1 MTTSTTTP
9 STTTSTPAPDAPAA
23 EPGTAG
29 VTINGRTVASTLTR
43 ADNQL
48 VLTAGPVSTTV
59 YGETPTGERI
69 ALDDSGALQL
79 AIGDLIVVE
88 GSGFDGDAV
97 VEVWMMSTP
106 TALGELTAD
115 AGGRVAGRFTPP
127 LTLEPGDHRLVLS
140 GAADDEV
147 RVVLAF
153 GLLYD
158 VDATPIWA
166 SWPIWIAVATA
177 VVLALIVPTRY
188 RRRRKTAQSV

>member
-1 MTTSTTTP
+1 M
-9 STTTSTPAPDAPAA
+9 
-23 EPGTAG
+23 
-29 VTINGRTVASTLTR
+29 TINGRTVASTLR
-43 ADNQL
+43 RSDNRL

-79 AIGDLIVVE
+79 SIGDLIVVE
-88 GSGFDGDAV
+88 GSGFDNDAV

-115 AGGRVAGRFTPP
+115 AAGQVAGRFTPP
-127 LTLEPGDHRLVLS
+127 STLEPGDHRLVLS

-158 VDATPIWA
+158 VDPTPIWA
-166 SWPIWIAVATA
+166 SWPIWLAVAIA
-177 VVLALIVPTRY
+177 VVLALIVPTRH
-188 RRRRKTAQSV
+188 RRRRQTQQNV

>member
-1 MTTSTTTP
+1 M
-9 STTTSTPAPDAPAA
+9 
-23 EPGTAG
+23 
-29 VTINGRTVASTLTR
+29 ASTLTR
-43 ADNQL
+43 SDNRL

-59 YGETPTGERI
+59 HGETPTGERI

-88 GSGFDGDAV
+88 GSGFDDDAV

-106 TALGELTAD
+106 TPLGELTAD
-115 AGGRVAGRFTPP
+115 ATGRVAGRFTPP
-127 LTLEPGDHRLVLS
+127 STLEPGDHRLVLS

-158 VDATPIWA
+158 VDPTPIWA
-166 SWPIWIAVATA
+166 SWPIWITVATA
-177 VVLALIVPTRY
+177 VVLALIVPTR
-188 RRRRKTAQSV
+188 RRRRQTRQNV